1 MKTPAI
7 VEGVRPL
14 WRLEK
19 GTKDRYDDAL
29 KAWKAGELVTE
40 EHKKVVSGEIRE
52 ALRAKLTEK
61 AQKLAAD
68 LMASTISQP
77 VRGWYIVNDSTVEK
91 LGELLNENPNGLLV
105 FRDEL
110 TGLLRTLNRE
120 DHASARAFYLEAW
133 NGTKRFTYDRIG
145 RGTIDIEAAC
155 LSILG
160 CIQSGPLSHYLRAVL
175 EGGLGDDGLIQRF
188 QLLVWPDVAA
198 EWNNVDRWPDR
209 DAKQTAY
216 KVFARLSTL
225 NPADIKATCAEDEQI
240 PCLNFGA
247 DAQELFTEWR
257 SELEHGLRRAG
268 GA

>member
-19 GTKDRYDDAL
+19 DAKDRYDDAL

-105 FRDEL
+105 FRDEP
-110 TGLLRTLNRE
+110 TGLLRTLDRE

-133 NGTKRFTYDRIG
+133 NGTTDSVG
-145 RGTIDIEAAC
+145 
-155 LSILG
+155 
-160 CIQSGPLSHYLRAVL
+160 
-175 EGGLGDDGLIQRF
+175 
-188 QLLVWPDVAA
+188 
-198 EWNNVDRWPDR
+198 
-209 DAKQTAY
+209 
-216 KVFARLSTL
+216 
-225 NPADIKATCAEDEQI
+225 
-240 PCLNFGA
+240 
-247 DAQELFTEWR
+247 
-257 SELEHGLRRAG
+257 
-268 GA
+268 